1 MKKIT
6 YMSEYFSVKDTLE
19 CGQVFRFVPFKNG
32 YKVFSLDK
40 CCYCYNQGDKAI
52 IECEDNDY
60 DYFYNYFDLDRDYKE
75 IVLSAEKE
83 NIDILSKASNAGKG
97 IRILNQEKEET
108 LFSFI
113 VSQNNNIPRIKGI
126 IEKLCT
132 NLGEKKEFFGEEY
145 YSFPSVSSLAN
156 QTEEFYKSIGLGYR
170 ADYIKSVAQKI
181 VNGYSLEDIS
191 ALSTEELKKELISL
205 HGVGPKV
212 ADCVAFFGF
221 RRTDSFPVDTWIEKV
236 YKEDFNGKLI
246 DRKKIAISLV
256 EKFKFN
262 AGYYQQYLFFYKRQ
276 IKNNDK
282 I

>member
-1 MKKIT
+1 MKRIKVK
-6 YMSEYFSVKDTLE
+6 SEYFSIKDTLE
-19 CGQVFRFVPFKNG
+19 CGQVFRFITFKNG

-40 CCYCYNQGDKAI
+40 CCYCYNEDGNAF
-52 IECEDNDY
+52 IECNDDDY
-60 DYFYNYFDLDRDYKE
+60 DYFYNYFDLDRDYSE
-75 IVLSAEKE
+75 IVLSAKNE
-83 NIDILSKASNAGKG
+83 NIDILSKASKAGKG
-97 IRILNQEKEET
+97 IRILNQEKIET

-113 VSQNNNIPRIKGI
+113 ISQNNNIPRIKGI

-132 NLGEKKEFFGEEY
+132 TLGEKKEFLGEEY
-145 YSFPSVSSLAN
+145 FSFPSVSSLAG
-156 QTEEFYKSIGLGYR
+156 QTEEFYKSAGLGYR
-170 ADYIKSVAQKI
+170 AGYIKSVAEKI
-181 VNGYSLEDIS
+181 ANGYSLEDINL
-191 ALSTEELKKELISL
+191 LSTQELKKELTTL

-236 YKEDFNGKLI
+236 YKEDFNGKLT
-246 DRKKIAISLV
+246 DRKKIALTLV